1 VQKATKMT
9 ISRFQLSSYKMNPI
23 KVLWLSS
30 LEMMDLFLAIL
41 INPPLLLI

>member
-1 VQKATKMT
+1 VTKMM

-41 INPPLLLI
+41 TNPLRLLI